1 MPNLSVRY
9 VRLEGKKKDIPPEQL
24 KRATIKEIES
34 IKADLIIYTDGST
47 SGQQE
52 NGGAG
57 FSVQTNTGEVIEELS
72 YPAGE

>member
-34 IKADLIIYTDGST
+34 IKAVLTISQMEARVDSRKMEE
-47 SGQQE
+47 Q
-52 NGGAG
+52 G
-57 FSVQTNTGEVIEELS
+57 FQSRPTLEKS
-72 YPAGE
+72 SKS